1 MTGLPADSNILLLKV
16 SNLFGVEAAS
26 CEPRGP
32 GIISDYTLYG

>member
-1 MTGLPADSNILLLKV
+1 MTGLPADSNI
-16 SNLFGVEAAS
+16 GVEAAS